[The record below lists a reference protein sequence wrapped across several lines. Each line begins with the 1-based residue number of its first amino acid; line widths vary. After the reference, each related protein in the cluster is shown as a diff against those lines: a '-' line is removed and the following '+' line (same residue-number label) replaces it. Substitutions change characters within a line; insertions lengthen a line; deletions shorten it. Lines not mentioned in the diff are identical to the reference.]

1 MEEWLFNTVA
11 FIGGPSEIKYWAEL
25 NEVFKILDVEM
36 PIVLPRM
43 KITYLPIRIEKL
55 INQYKLNAENVIMNG
70 IETDRE
76 NVRSKASDTFIK
88 SRVFKRESCQNI
100 RITSKEVNDNHDNI
114 NLVKKNY
121 DIHNKQF
128 EYLLNRYLLNI
139 ERDNDISMKHFREIE
154 HVLHPMGGLQ
164 ERIWNPLQMMNEFG
178 IDVFSPSTYP
188 PLKYTFNQIVIKP

>member
-1 MEEWLFNTVA
+1 
-11 FIGGPSEIKYWAEL
+11 
-25 NEVFKILDVEM
+25 
-36 PIVLPRM
+36 
-43 KITYLPIRIEKL
+43 
-55 INQYKLNAENVIMNG
+55 

-76 NVRSKASDTFIK
+76 NFVRSKASDTFIK
-88 SRVFKRESCQNI
+88 KVESLKENHAKI
-100 RITSKEVNDNHDNI
+100 YELLLKEVNDNHDNI

-178 IDVFSPSTYP
+178 IDAFSPSTYP